1 MKNIYK
7 VLITV
12 AVIVIV
18 IIIASASVITTIPAG
33 HTGVVTTFGKVS
45 DTVLQE
51 GLHFK
56 MPWQTVHKINN
67 QITKL
72 EVSTEAFSKD
82 LQTVST
88 VIAVQYRVDK
98 SKSYSIYKE
107 VGANYENILVT
118 PAVNEVLKAIT
129 AQYTAEE
136 SVTNRVNV
144 SSGLLSGLNAKLN
157 TIGIIVEDVN
167 IINFDFSEAY
177 ISAIEEKQVAEQRL
191 LKAQTEAE
199 EKKVTAQAEA
209 DANLILA
216 EAEAQ
221 AKAKARLI
229 EAEAEAEAK
238 TVVAEAEAEAN
249 KLISASLDQ
258 NVIDYKTV
266 EKWDGVMPVA
276 TGTTPFIDISGA
288 RQ

>member
-1 MKNIYK
+1 MNKINK
-7 VLITV
+7 SLIV
-12 AVIVIV
+12 IAVIICILVAAA
-18 IIIASASVITTIPAG
+18 ASTVTTIPAG

-67 QITKL
+67 KITKL
-72 EVSTEAFSKD
+72 EVETEAFSKD

-98 SKSYSIYKE
+98 SKSFSIYKE
-107 VGANYENILVT
+107 VGSNYETILVI

-136 SVTNRVNV
+136 SVTNRSNV
-144 SSGLLSGLNAKLN
+144 STGLLAGLNAKLN
-157 TIGIIVEDVN
+157 DIGIIVEDVN

-238 TVVAEAEAEAN
+238 TVVAAAEAEAN
-249 KLISASLDQ
+249 KLISESLDK

-266 EKWDGVMPVA
+266 EKWDGVLPVA
-276 TGTTPFIDISGA
+276 TGTTPFIDISGS

>member
-1 MKNIYK
+1 MKKIYK
-7 VLITV
+7 VLISLAIVLIIV
-12 AVIVIV
+12 AAVGI
-18 IIIASASVITTIPAG
+18 SFLTTIPAG

-45 DTVLQE
+45 EDVLQE
-51 GLHFK
+51 GLHVK
-56 MPWQTVHKINN
+56 MPWQVVHKINN
-67 QITKL
+67 QISKL
-72 EVSTEAFSKD
+72 EVATEAFSKD

-107 VGANYENILVT
+107 VGADYETILVT

-144 SSGLLSGLNAKLN
+144 STGLLAGLNNKLN
-157 TIGIIVEDVN
+157 DIGIVVEDVN

-177 ISAIEEKQVAEQRL
+177 ISAIEEKQVAEQKL

-209 DANLILA
+209 DA
-216 EAEAQ
+216 
-221 AKAKARLI
+221 RLI
-229 EAEAEAEAK
+229 EAEADAEAK
-238 TVVAEAEAEAN
+238 KIVAEAEAAAN
-249 KLISASLDQ
+249 ASISESLNE
-258 NVIDYKTV
+258 NVIEYKTI
-266 EKWDGVMPVA
+266 EKWNGELPMA
-276 TGTTPFIDISGA
+276 TGTTPFIDISSIDK
-288 RQ
+288 